1 MQPRE
6 EPTTLGV
13 IKQAVHNICTTYD
26 TQKIFE
32 VVNQTLLQKDK
43 EAIFKSYGL
52 CLVKVGFI

>member
-13 IKQAVHNICTTYD
+13 IKQVVHNICTTYD

-52 CLVKVGFI
+52 HLVKVGFI